1 MSLNIFVI
9 SAISCFSVK
18 NLNYILIRLEIN
30 AERLYNF
37 HHTRCFRWSN
47 PLSFPP
53 MHSYPHCSIYN
64 YWNIDNQIKKV
75 FLLFELHSCFQ
86 SPWDIFSAGI
96 WRPSMLSCKLELKFS
111 LLSTFVCCSIALI
124 TLFVDLVAFSGSLCS
139 VYFLQQFLTVFTWRA
154 VGFFFK

>member
-1 MSLNIFVI
+1 
-9 SAISCFSVK
+9 
-18 NLNYILIRLEIN
+18 
-30 AERLYNF
+30 
-37 HHTRCFRWSN
+37 
-47 PLSFPP
+47 

-64 YWNIDNQIKKV
+64 YWNIENQIKKV

-96 WRPSMLSCKLELKFS
+96 WWPSMLSCKLELKFS
-111 LLSTFVCCSIALI
+111 LLSTFVYCSIALI

-154 VGFFFK
+154 FGFFFKENTSLATNSQGIFFLLPNLRNISIILSSNSLPLELYFISLPPPLRFR